1 MSSFVNLLEI
11 IYPVGSFY
19 LSANKESP
27 ANIVGGTWVQIEDAA
42 LRGSSSVGYVGSD
55 THTLTI
61 NEMPSHS
68 HGLEHYMLW
77 DVGRWQTFSDNMA
90 HPAHSDAYSCWGVAN
105 NWLIS
110 SAGGGAAHSI
120 LQRSFNCYI
129 WRRVS

>member
-19 LSANKESP
+19 LSANNESP
-27 ANIVGGTWVQIEDAA
+27 ANIVGGTWVQIKDAV

-68 HGLEHYMLW
+68 HRVEYLILW
-77 DVGRWQTFSDNMA
+77 DTGGWKTFSDNKA
-90 HPAHSDAYSCWGVAN
+90 HPAHSDRYSCWGSDDGNYLASV
-105 NWLIS
+105 
-110 SAGGGAAHSI
+110 GGGAAHSI